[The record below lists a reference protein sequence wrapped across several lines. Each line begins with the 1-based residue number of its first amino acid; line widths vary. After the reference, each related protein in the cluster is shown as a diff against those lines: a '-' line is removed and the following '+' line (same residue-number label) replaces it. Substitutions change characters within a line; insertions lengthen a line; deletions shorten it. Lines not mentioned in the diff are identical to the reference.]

1 MSANMTKEQI
11 LAMLADIRAQELA
24 EKEAQRNMPLFAYV
38 VVLATGKIVYWSGKA
53 KDQETAEKAAK
64 EYAEQGGQEFF
75 AMCPRPLPQ
84 PRGRKAASAPLDT
97 PADSPTDQPE
107 SPAGGP
113 ESSVAEQPE
122 KV

>member
-24 EKEAQRNMPLFAYV
+24 EKEAQKSMPLFAYV

-53 KDQETAEKAAK
+53 KDQETAEQAAK
-64 EYAEQGGQEFF
+64 EYAEQEGQEFF

-97 PADSPTDQPE
+97 LADFPKDQLE
-107 SPAGGP
+107 SPSSDA
-113 ESSVAEQPE
+113 ESDASETV
-122 KV
+122 